1 MRSDAGSW
9 PKGSE
14 SFIAPMQ
21 KPQLVA
27 VDTNVLMRLVEG
39 HEATVDAWQ
48 LINRRLRPVQF
59 LAPPTVIG
67 ELASKTLDDSDPAIR
82 LAARRALAQL
92 RSRWRFQPVD
102 FNAVQDA
109 IASNAIQCLRESG
122 LIPYEERND
131 AAIVIESAILSCI
144 LLVSR
149 DSHLLDIDHEKLTLL
164 LRQFDLVAP
173 IISSPE
179 KLLKRFYV

>member
-1 MRSDAGSW
+1 
-9 PKGSE
+9 
-14 SFIAPMQ
+14 MQ

-27 VDTNVLMRLVEG
+27 VDTSVLMRLVEG
-39 HEATVDAWQ
+39 HESTIDSWD
-48 LINRRLRPVQF
+48 LINRRLKPVQF
-59 LAPPTVIG
+59 LVPPTVLD
-67 ELASKTLDDSDPAIR
+67 ELASKSLDDPDPAVR
-82 LAARRALAQL
+82 LAAQKALTDL

-109 IASNAIQCLRESG
+109 VAMNAIRCLRESG

-131 AAIVIESAILSCI
+131 AAIVAESAILSCI

-149 DSHLLDIDHEKLTLL
+149 DSHLLDIDHEKLTLVF
-164 LRQFDLVAP
+164 RQFDLVAP

-179 KLLKRFYV
+179 KLLKKFFV